1 MLDKSLAWVNKNL
14 LTLLFG
20 VTLLRLV
27 FLALNGLDLLGDESY
42 YWDWSRQ
49 PDWCYYSKPPMVA
62 WLIGMSTWLLGD
74 YAFTVRLPTVILG
87 AVFLWAFHATTNA
100 FYGQRAAAL
109 ALLIVLATP
118 INMLANFLMTID
130 PPLYCFWMMTL
141 YYLRKAMFDDC
152 SRAWLWAGIA
162 SGAALLSK
170 QVAIALPLLLLVF
183 LIIEPSHRRF
193 LKREFFWYLFPILL
207 AAVPLLLWNQQ
218 HDWVMF
224 GHSKSHF
231 EHKETVNFAK
241 HLLEALEFLLY
252 QGLLVSPVI
261 FSLVLIV
268 SVNATFQF
276 RNLTAEQRFLWLMGP
291 LLLLLILL
299 LSMMQKVQGNWSIP
313 FYFSGLILLISYWK
327 VGAWQRTLK
336 VGLLTGYLMVVL
348 TYFLPLVIHLLNLQ
362 NTIFDPTQRFK
373 NWEQVA
379 INIHEQR
386 LNALPDLHDSFVVAL
401 GHRYL
406 ASQLGFYLPDHP
418 SMFRFEASGQV
429 VSQYEVWDG
438 PLKFMGKNAFVISER
453 PEQVPAELK
462 SAFESFRFL
471 TKVINPNQAN
481 SYYFVYLAEN
491 LQEWPKSALS
501 GKLEH

>member
-1 MLDKSLAWVNKNL
+1 
-14 LTLLFG
+14 
-20 VTLLRLV
+20 
-27 FLALNGLDLLGDESY
+27 
-42 YWDWSRQ
+42 
-49 PDWCYYSKPPMVA
+49 
-62 WLIGMSTWLLGD
+62 
-74 YAFTVRLPTVILG
+74 
-87 AVFLWAFHATTNA
+87 
-100 FYGQRAAAL
+100 
-109 ALLIVLATP
+109 
-118 INMLANFLMTID
+118 
-130 PPLYCFWMMTL
+130 
-141 YYLRKAMFDDC
+141 
-152 SRAWLWAGIA
+152 
-162 SGAALLSK
+162 
-170 QVAIALPLLLLVF
+170 
-183 LIIEPSHRRF
+183 
-193 LKREFFWYLFPILL
+193 
-207 AAVPLLLWNQQ
+207 
-218 HDWVMF
+218 
-224 GHSKSHF
+224 
-231 EHKETVNFAK
+231 
-241 HLLEALEFLLY
+241 
-252 QGLLVSPVI
+252 
-261 FSLVLIV
+261 
-268 SVNATFQF
+268 
-276 RNLTAEQRFLWLMGP
+276 
-291 LLLLLILL
+291 
-299 LSMMQKVQGNWSIP
+299 MMQKVQGNWSIP

-462 SAFESFRFL
+462 SAFESFRFV